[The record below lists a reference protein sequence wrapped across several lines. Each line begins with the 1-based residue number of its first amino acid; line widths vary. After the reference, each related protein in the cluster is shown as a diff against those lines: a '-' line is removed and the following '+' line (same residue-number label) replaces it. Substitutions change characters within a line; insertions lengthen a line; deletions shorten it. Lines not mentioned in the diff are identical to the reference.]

1 GYLSFKNFEQGSQF
15 YSILSFAKNRD
26 THHIDGTSSHKQ
38 NNLREINH
46 ENH

>member
-1 GYLSFKNFEQGSQF
+1 MSFKNFEQSRQF
-15 YSILSFAKNRD
+15 YSILSFAEYRD
-26 THHIDGTSSHKQ
+26 THHIDETTSHKQ